1 MSEKEQVVSALAA
14 ALPDLS
20 TAEIADKIERPK
32 DSKNGDFAFPAFF
45 LAKTLHKAPQMIS
58 QDIVAKVDQS
68 GFDKVVVAGPYI
80 NFYLNKAKVGA
91 NILEEI
97 LNDPE
102 HYGELDLG
110 HQANVPIDYS
120 SPNIAKPMGM
130 GHLRS
135 TMIGESIARILEK
148 VNYHLIRVDYLGDWG
163 TQFGKMMAAYKMW
176 GDSQEVQDGLKND
189 PINTLLKLYVRIN
202 TEAEEHPEYTDAG
215 REWFAKLEHGDKEAW
230 RLWHWF
236 RDISLQRF
244 QRVYDMLD
252 VKFDSFNGEAFSA
265 QKMDEPIQLLRD
277 KDLLTKSRGAEI
289 VDLDEYNLPPLL
301 IIKSNG
307 TTTYITRDLATAL
320 FRKRMYGF
328 AKSLYVVGAEQEVYF
343 KQLRMALKKMGFNWW
358 DQITHISFGLMNLNG
373 KKMST
378 RKGNVVSLE
387 DVLNDS
393 VDLARKQISEKNPNL
408 KNPDEVAKQVGIGAV
423 IFHDL
428 KNYRRNA
435 VNFKLE
441 DVVKFEG
448 ETGPYVQYARAR
460 AGSILRKGGIRD
472 FSNVDLSQVGDEAWE
487 LISFLGQYS
496 NAIKRAAENYDPSV
510 VAKYA
515 LELAKKFNQ
524 YYAHH
529 RILDD
534 DPAQPA
540 RLALTQAVS
549 DVLKSALALLDV
561 KAPDEM

>member
-1 MSEKEQVVSALAA
+1 MSDKQQVAA
-14 ALPDLS
+14 ALAQALPEMDVK
-20 TAEIADKIERPK
+20 EIEAKIERPK
-32 DSKNGDFAFPAFF
+32 DSSNGDYAFPTFF
-45 LAKTLHKAPQMIS
+45 LAKTLHKAPQMIAS
-58 QDIVAKVDQS
+58 ELVEKVDQD
-68 GFDKVVVAGPYI
+68 GFEKVVVAGPYI
-80 NFYLNKAKVGA
+80 NFFLDKAQVGA
-91 NILEEI
+91 KILQTI
-97 LNDPE
+97 LVDPE
-102 HYGELDLG
+102 HYGEIDLG
-110 HQANVPIDYS
+110 HQSNVTIDYS

-135 TMIGESIARILEK
+135 TMIGEAVARILEK
-148 VNYHLIRVDYLGDWG
+148 VNYNLIRIDYLGDWG
-163 TQFGKMMAAYKMW
+163 TQFGKLMAAYEMW
-176 GDSQEVQDGLKND
+176 GDEAEVKKD
-189 PINTLLKLYVRIN
+189 PINTLLKYYVRIN
-202 TEAEEHPEYTDAG
+202 NEADEHPEYTEAG
-215 REWFAKLEHGDKEAW
+215 RDWFAKLEHGDKEAW

-236 RDISLQRF
+236 REVSLERF
-244 QRVYDMLD
+244 QRVYKMLD
-252 VKFDSFNGEAFSA
+252 VNFDSFNGEAFSA
-265 QKMDEPIQLLRD
+265 QKMEEPIQLLRD
-277 KDLLTKSRGAEI
+277 KNLLKPSRGAEI

-320 FRKRMYGF
+320 FRKRMYGH
-328 AKSLYVVGAEQEVYF
+328 AKSLYVVGAEQETYF
-343 KQLRMALKKMGFNWW
+343 KQLRAALKEMGFNWW
-358 DQITHISFGLMNLNG
+358 DQIEHISFGLMNLNG

-393 VDLARKQISEKNPNL
+393 IDLARKQIAEKNPDLENA
-408 KNPDEVAKQVGIGAV
+408 DEVAKEVGVGAV

-460 AGSILRKGGIRD
+460 AESILRKGGIRD
-472 FSNVDLSQVGDEAWE
+472 FSDVDLTNAGAEAWE

-496 NAIKRAAENYDPSV
+496 EAIKRAALNYDPSV
-510 VAKYA
+510 IAKYA

-524 YYAHH
+524 YYAHT
-529 RILDD
+529 RILDKD
-534 DPAQPA
+534 EAQPA

-549 DVLKSALALLDV
+549 DVLKSALDLLDI

>member
-1 MSEKEQVVSALAA
+1 MSDKQQVAA
-14 ALPDLS
+14 ALVQALPEMDVK
-20 TAEIADKIERPK
+20 EIEAKIERPK
-32 DSKNGDFAFPAFF
+32 DSSNGDYAFPTFF
-45 LAKTLHKAPQMIS
+45 LAKTLHKAPQMIAS
-58 QDIVAKVDQS
+58 ELVEKVDQN
-68 GFDKVVVAGPYI
+68 GFEKVVVAGPYI
-80 NFYLNKAKVGA
+80 NFFLDKAQVGA
-91 NILEEI
+91 KILQTI
-97 LNDPE
+97 LADPE
-102 HYGELDLG
+102 HYGEIDLG
-110 HQANVPIDYS
+110 HQSNVTIDYS

-135 TMIGESIARILEK
+135 TMIGEAVARILEK
-148 VNYHLIRVDYLGDWG
+148 VNYNLIRIDYLGDWG
-163 TQFGKMMAAYKMW
+163 TQFGKLMAAYEMW
-176 GDSQEVQDGLKND
+176 GDEAEVKKD
-189 PINTLLKLYVRIN
+189 PINTLLKYYVRIN
-202 TEAEEHPEYTDAG
+202 NEADEHPEYTEAG
-215 REWFAKLEHGDKEAW
+215 RDWFAKLEHGDEEAW

-236 RDISLQRF
+236 REVSLERF
-244 QRVYDMLD
+244 QRVYKMLD
-252 VKFDSFNGEAFSA
+252 VNFDSFNGEAFSA
-265 QKMDEPIQLLRD
+265 QKMEEPIQLLRD
-277 KDLLTKSRGAEI
+277 KDLLKPSRGAEI

-320 FRKRMYGF
+320 FRKRMYGH
-328 AKSLYVVGAEQEVYF
+328 AKSLYVVGAEQETYF
-343 KQLRMALKKMGFNWW
+343 KQLRAALKEMGFNWW
-358 DQITHISFGLMNLNG
+358 DQIEHISFGLMNLNG

-393 VDLARKQISEKNPNL
+393 IDLARKQIAEKNPDLENA
-408 KNPDEVAKQVGIGAV
+408 DEVAKEVGVGAV

-460 AGSILRKGGIRD
+460 AESILRKGGIRD
-472 FSNVDLSQVGDEAWE
+472 FSDVDLTKAGAEAWE

-496 NAIKRAAENYDPSV
+496 EAIKRAALNYDPSV
-510 VAKYA
+510 IAKYA

-524 YYAHH
+524 YYAHT
-529 RILDD
+529 RILDKD
-534 DPAQPA
+534 EAQPA

-549 DVLKSALALLDV
+549 DVLKSALDLLDI

>member
-1 MSEKEQVVSALAA
+1 MSDKQQVAA
-14 ALPDLS
+14 ALAQALPEMDVK
-20 TAEIADKIERPK
+20 EIEAKIERPK
-32 DSKNGDFAFPAFF
+32 DSSNGDYAFPTFF
-45 LAKTLHKAPQMIS
+45 LAKTLHKAPQMIAS
-58 QDIVAKVDQS
+58 ELVEKVDQN
-68 GFDKVVVAGPYI
+68 GFEKVVVAGPYI
-80 NFYLNKAKVGA
+80 NFFLDKAQVGA
-91 NILEEI
+91 KILQTI
-97 LNDPE
+97 LADPE
-102 HYGELDLG
+102 HYGEIDLG
-110 HQANVPIDYS
+110 HQSNVTIDYS

-135 TMIGESIARILEK
+135 TMIGEAVARILEK
-148 VNYHLIRVDYLGDWG
+148 VNYNLIRIDYLGDWG
-163 TQFGKMMAAYKMW
+163 TQFGKLMAAYEMW
-176 GDSQEVQDGLKND
+176 GDEAEVKKD
-189 PINTLLKLYVRIN
+189 PINTLLKYYVRIN
-202 TEAEEHPEYTDAG
+202 NEADEHPEYTEAG
-215 REWFAKLEHGDKEAW
+215 RDWFAKLEHGDEEAW

-236 RDISLQRF
+236 REVSLERF
-244 QRVYDMLD
+244 QRVYKMLD
-252 VKFDSFNGEAFSA
+252 VNFDSFNGEAFSA
-265 QKMDEPIQLLRD
+265 QKMEEPIQLLRD
-277 KDLLTKSRGAEI
+277 KDLLKPSRGAEI

-320 FRKRMYGF
+320 FRKRMYGH
-328 AKSLYVVGAEQEVYF
+328 AKSLYVVGAEQETYF
-343 KQLRMALKKMGFNWW
+343 KQLRAALKEMGFNWW
-358 DQITHISFGLMNLNG
+358 DQIEHISFGLMNLNG

-393 VDLARKQISEKNPNL
+393 IDLARKQIAEKNPDLENA
-408 KNPDEVAKQVGIGAV
+408 DEVAKEVGVGAV

-460 AGSILRKGGIRD
+460 AESILRKGGIRD
-472 FSNVDLSQVGDEAWE
+472 FSDVDLTKAGAEAWE
-487 LISFLGQYS
+487 LISLLGQYS
-496 NAIKRAAENYDPSV
+496 EAIKRAALNYDPSV
-510 VAKYA
+510 IAKYA

-524 YYAHH
+524 YYAHT
-529 RILDD
+529 RILDKD
-534 DPAQPA
+534 EAQPA

-549 DVLKSALALLDV
+549 DVLKSALDLLDI

>member
-1 MSEKEQVVSALAA
+1 MSDKQQVAA
-14 ALPDLS
+14 ALAQALPEMDVK
-20 TAEIADKIERPK
+20 EIEAKIERPK
-32 DSKNGDFAFPAFF
+32 DSSNGDYAFPTFF
-45 LAKTLHKAPQMIS
+45 LAKTLHKAPQMIAS
-58 QDIVAKVDQS
+58 ELVEKVDQN
-68 GFDKVVVAGPYI
+68 GFEKVVVAGPYI
-80 NFYLNKAKVGA
+80 NFFLDKAQVGA
-91 NILEEI
+91 KILQTI
-97 LNDPE
+97 LADPE
-102 HYGELDLG
+102 HYGEIDLG
-110 HQANVPIDYS
+110 HQSNVTIDYS

-135 TMIGESIARILEK
+135 TMIGEAVARILEK
-148 VNYHLIRVDYLGDWG
+148 VNYNLIRIDYLGDWG
-163 TQFGKMMAAYKMW
+163 TQFGKLMAAYEMW
-176 GDSQEVQDGLKND
+176 GDEAEVKKD
-189 PINTLLKLYVRIN
+189 PINTLLKYYVRIN
-202 TEAEEHPEYTDAG
+202 NEADEHPEYTEAG
-215 REWFAKLEHGDKEAW
+215 RDWFAKLEHGDEEAW

-236 RDISLQRF
+236 REVSLERF
-244 QRVYDMLD
+244 QRVYKMLD
-252 VKFDSFNGEAFSA
+252 VNFDSFNGEAFSA
-265 QKMDEPIQLLRD
+265 QKMEEPIQLLRD
-277 KDLLTKSRGAEI
+277 KDLLKPSRGAEI

-320 FRKRMYGF
+320 FRKRMYGH
-328 AKSLYVVGAEQEVYF
+328 AKSLYVVGAEQETYF
-343 KQLRMALKKMGFNWW
+343 KQLRAALKEMGFNWW
-358 DQITHISFGLMNLNG
+358 DQIEHISFGLMNLNG

-393 VDLARKQISEKNPNL
+393 IDLARKQIAEKNPDLENA
-408 KNPDEVAKQVGIGAV
+408 DEVAKEVGVGAV

-460 AGSILRKGGIRD
+460 AESILRKGGA
-472 FSNVDLSQVGDEAWE
+472 EAWE

-496 NAIKRAAENYDPSV
+496 EAIKRAALNYDPSV
-510 VAKYA
+510 IAKYA

-524 YYAHH
+524 YYAHT
-529 RILDD
+529 RILDKD
-534 DPAQPA
+534 EAQPA

-549 DVLKSALALLDV
+549 DVLKSALDLLDI

>member
-1 MSEKEQVVSALAA
+1 MSDKQQVAA
-14 ALPDLS
+14 ALAQALPEMDVK
-20 TAEIADKIERPK
+20 EIEAKIERPK
-32 DSKNGDFAFPAFF
+32 DSSNGDYAFPTFF
-45 LAKTLHKAPQMIS
+45 LAKTLHKAPQMIAS
-58 QDIVAKVDQS
+58 ELVEKVDQN
-68 GFDKVVVAGPYI
+68 GFEKVVVAGPYI
-80 NFYLNKAKVGA
+80 NFFLDKAQVGA
-91 NILEEI
+91 KILQTI
-97 LNDPE
+97 LADPE
-102 HYGELDLG
+102 HYGEIDLG
-110 HQANVPIDYS
+110 HQSNVTIDYS

-135 TMIGESIARILEK
+135 TMIGEAVARILEK
-148 VNYHLIRVDYLGDWG
+148 VNYNLIRIDYLGDWG
-163 TQFGKMMAAYKMW
+163 TQFGKLMAAYEMW
-176 GDSQEVQDGLKND
+176 GDEAEVKKD
-189 PINTLLKLYVRIN
+189 PINTLLKYYVRIN
-202 TEAEEHPEYTDAG
+202 NEADEHPEYTEAG
-215 REWFAKLEHGDKEAW
+215 RDWFAKLEHGDEEAW

-236 RDISLQRF
+236 REVSLERF
-244 QRVYDMLD
+244 QRVYKMLD
-252 VKFDSFNGEAFSA
+252 VNFDSFNGEAFSA
-265 QKMDEPIQLLRD
+265 QKMEEPIQLLRD
-277 KDLLTKSRGAEI
+277 KDLLKPSRGAEI

-320 FRKRMYGF
+320 FRKRMYGH
-328 AKSLYVVGAEQEVYF
+328 AKSLYVVGVEQETYF
-343 KQLRMALKKMGFNWW
+343 KQLRAALKEMGFNWW
-358 DQITHISFGLMNLNG
+358 DQIEHISFGLMNLNG

-393 VDLARKQISEKNPNL
+393 IDLARKQIAEKNPDLENA
-408 KNPDEVAKQVGIGAV
+408 DEVAKEVGVGAV

-460 AGSILRKGGIRD
+460 AESILRKGGIRD
-472 FSNVDLSQVGDEAWE
+472 FSDVDLTKAGAEAWE

-496 NAIKRAAENYDPSV
+496 EAIKRAALNYDPSV
-510 VAKYA
+510 IAKYA

-524 YYAHH
+524 YYAHT
-529 RILDD
+529 RILDKD
-534 DPAQPA
+534 EAQPA

-549 DVLKSALALLDV
+549 DVLKSALDLLDI

>member
-1 MSEKEQVVSALAA
+1 MSDKQQVAA
-14 ALPDLS
+14 ALAQALPEMDVK
-20 TAEIADKIERPK
+20 EIEAKIERPK
-32 DSKNGDFAFPAFF
+32 DSSNGDYAFPTFF
-45 LAKTLHKAPQMIS
+45 LAKTLHKAPQMIAS
-58 QDIVAKVDQS
+58 ELVEKVDQND
-68 GFDKVVVAGPYI
+68 FEKVVVAGPYI
-80 NFYLNKAKVGA
+80 NFFLDKAQVGA
-91 NILEEI
+91 KILQTI
-97 LNDPE
+97 LADPE
-102 HYGELDLG
+102 HYGEIDLG
-110 HQANVPIDYS
+110 HQSNVTIDYS

-135 TMIGESIARILEK
+135 TMIGEAVARILEK
-148 VNYHLIRVDYLGDWG
+148 VNYNLIRIDYLGDWG
-163 TQFGKMMAAYKMW
+163 TQFGKLMAAYEMW
-176 GDSQEVQDGLKND
+176 GDEAEVKKD
-189 PINTLLKLYVRIN
+189 PINTLLKYYVRIN
-202 TEAEEHPEYTDAG
+202 NEADEHPEYTEAG
-215 REWFAKLEHGDKEAW
+215 RDWFAKLEHGDEEAW

-236 RDISLQRF
+236 REVSLERF
-244 QRVYDMLD
+244 QRVYKMLD
-252 VKFDSFNGEAFSA
+252 VNFDSFNGEAFSA
-265 QKMDEPIQLLRD
+265 QKMEEPIQLLRD
-277 KDLLTKSRGAEI
+277 KDLLKPSRGAEI

-320 FRKRMYGF
+320 FRKRMYGH
-328 AKSLYVVGAEQEVYF
+328 AKSLYVVGAEQETYF
-343 KQLRMALKKMGFNWW
+343 KQLRAALKEMGFNWW
-358 DQITHISFGLMNLNG
+358 DQIEHISFGLMNLNG

-393 VDLARKQISEKNPNL
+393 IDLARKQIAEKNPDLENA
-408 KNPDEVAKQVGIGAV
+408 DEVAKEVGVGAV

-460 AGSILRKGGIRD
+460 AESILRKGGIRD
-472 FSNVDLSQVGDEAWE
+472 FSDVDLTKAGAEAWE

-496 NAIKRAAENYDPSV
+496 EAIKRAALNYDPSV
-510 VAKYA
+510 IAKYA

-524 YYAHH
+524 YYAHT
-529 RILDD
+529 RILDKD
-534 DPAQPA
+534 EAQPA

-549 DVLKSALALLDV
+549 DVLKSALDLLDI

>member
-1 MSEKEQVVSALAA
+1 MSDKQQVAA
-14 ALPDLS
+14 ALAQALPEMDVK
-20 TAEIADKIERPK
+20 EIEAKIERPK
-32 DSKNGDFAFPAFF
+32 DSSNGDYAFPTFF
-45 LAKTLHKAPQMIS
+45 LAKTLHKAPQMIAS
-58 QDIVAKVDQS
+58 ELVEKVDQD
-68 GFDKVVVAGPYI
+68 GFEKVVVAGPYI
-80 NFYLNKAKVGA
+80 NFFLDKAQVGA
-91 NILEEI
+91 KILQTI
-97 LNDPE
+97 LADPE
-102 HYGELDLG
+102 HYGEVDLG
-110 HQANVPIDYS
+110 HEANVTIDYS

-135 TMIGESIARILEK
+135 TMIGEAVARILEK
-148 VNYHLIRVDYLGDWG
+148 VNYNLIRIDYLGDWG
-163 TQFGKMMAAYKMW
+163 TQFGKLMAAYEMW
-176 GDSQEVQDGLKND
+176 GDEAEVKKD
-189 PINTLLKLYVRIN
+189 PINTLLKYYVRIN
-202 TEAEEHPEYTDAG
+202 NEADEHPEYTEAG
-215 REWFAKLEHGDKEAW
+215 RNWFAKLEHGDEEAW

-236 RDISLQRF
+236 REVSLERF
-244 QRVYDMLD
+244 QRVYKMLD
-252 VKFDSFNGEAFSA
+252 VNFDSFNGEAFSA
-265 QKMDEPIQLLRD
+265 QKMEEPIQLLRD
-277 KDLLTKSRGAEI
+277 KDLLKSSRGAEI

-320 FRKRMYGF
+320 FRKRMYGH
-328 AKSLYVVGAEQEVYF
+328 AKSLYVVGAEQETYF
-343 KQLRMALKKMGFNWW
+343 KQLRAALKEMDFNWW
-358 DQITHISFGLMNLNG
+358 DQIEHISFGLMNLNG

-393 VDLARKQISEKNPNL
+393 IDLARKQIAEKNPDLENA
-408 KNPDEVAKQVGIGAV
+408 DEVAKEVGVGAV

-460 AGSILRKGGIRD
+460 AESILRKGGIRD
-472 FSNVDLSQVGDEAWE
+472 FSNVDLTRAGAEAWE

-496 NAIKRAAENYDPSV
+496 EAIKRAALNYDPSV
-510 VAKYA
+510 IAKYA

-524 YYAHH
+524 YYAHT
-529 RILDD
+529 RILDKD
-534 DPAQPA
+534 EAQPA

-549 DVLKSALALLDV
+549 DVLKSALDLLDI

>member
-1 MSEKEQVVSALAA
+1 MSDKQQVAA
-14 ALPDLS
+14 ALAQALPEMDVK
-20 TAEIADKIERPK
+20 EIEAKIERPK
-32 DSKNGDFAFPAFF
+32 DSSNGDYAFPTFF
-45 LAKTLHKAPQMIS
+45 LAKTLHKAPQMIAS
-58 QDIVAKVDQS
+58 ELVEKVDQN
-68 GFDKVVVAGPYI
+68 GFEKVVVAGPYI
-80 NFYLNKAKVGA
+80 NFFLDKAQVGA
-91 NILEEI
+91 KILQTI
-97 LNDPE
+97 LADPE
-102 HYGELDLG
+102 HYGEIDLG
-110 HQANVPIDYS
+110 HQSNITIDYS

-135 TMIGESIARILEK
+135 TMIGEAVARILEK
-148 VNYHLIRVDYLGDWG
+148 VNYNLIRIDYLGDWG
-163 TQFGKMMAAYKMW
+163 TQFGKLMAAYEMW
-176 GDSQEVQDGLKND
+176 GDEAEVKKN
-189 PINTLLKLYVRIN
+189 PINTLLKYYVRIN
-202 TEAEEHPEYTDAG
+202 NEADEHPEYTEAG
-215 REWFAKLEHGDKEAW
+215 RNWFAKLEHGDEEAW

-236 RDISLQRF
+236 REVSLERF
-244 QRVYDMLD
+244 QRVYKMLD
-252 VKFDSFNGEAFSA
+252 VNFDSFNGEAFSA
-265 QKMDEPIQLLRD
+265 QKMEEPIQLLRD
-277 KDLLTKSRGAEI
+277 KNLLKPSRGAEI

-320 FRKRMYGF
+320 FRKRMYGH
-328 AKSLYVVGAEQEVYF
+328 AKSLYVVGAEQETYF
-343 KQLRMALKKMGFNWW
+343 KQLRAALKEMGFNWW
-358 DQITHISFGLMNLNG
+358 DQIEHISFGLMNLNG

-393 VDLARKQISEKNPNL
+393 IDLARKQIAEKNPDLENA
-408 KNPDEVAKQVGIGAV
+408 DEVAKEVGVGAV

-460 AGSILRKGGIRD
+460 AESILRKGGIRD
-472 FSNVDLSQVGDEAWE
+472 FSDVDLTKAGAEAWE

-496 NAIKRAAENYDPSV
+496 EAIKRAALNYDPSV
-510 VAKYA
+510 IAKYA

-524 YYAHH
+524 YYAHT
-529 RILDD
+529 RILDKD
-534 DPAQPA
+534 EAQPA

-549 DVLKSALALLDV
+549 DVLKSALDLLDI

>member
-1 MSEKEQVVSALAA
+1 MSDKQQVAA
-14 ALPDLS
+14 ALAQALPEMDVK
-20 TAEIADKIERPK
+20 EIEAKIERPK
-32 DSKNGDFAFPAFF
+32 DSSNGDYAFPTFF
-45 LAKTLHKAPQMIS
+45 LAKTLHKAPQMIAS
-58 QDIVAKVDQS
+58 ELVEKVDQN
-68 GFDKVVVAGPYI
+68 GFEKVVVAGPYI
-80 NFYLNKAKVGA
+80 NFFLDKAQVGA
-91 NILEEI
+91 KILQTI
-97 LNDPE
+97 LADPE
-102 HYGELDLG
+102 HYGEIDLG
-110 HQANVPIDYS
+110 HQSNVTIDYS

-135 TMIGESIARILEK
+135 TMIGEAVARILEK
-148 VNYHLIRVDYLGDWG
+148 VNYNLIRIDYLGDWG
-163 TQFGKMMAAYKMW
+163 TQFGKLMAAYEMW
-176 GDSQEVQDGLKND
+176 GDEAEVKKD
-189 PINTLLKLYVRIN
+189 PINTLLKYYVRIN
-202 TEAEEHPEYTDAG
+202 NEADEHPEYTEAG
-215 REWFAKLEHGDKEAW
+215 RDWFAKLEHGDEEAW

-236 RDISLQRF
+236 REVSLERF
-244 QRVYDMLD
+244 QRVYKMLD
-252 VKFDSFNGEAFSA
+252 VNFDSFNGEAFSA
-265 QKMDEPIQLLRD
+265 QKMEEPIQLLRD
-277 KDLLTKSRGAEI
+277 KDLSKPSRGAEI

-320 FRKRMYGF
+320 FRKRMYGH
-328 AKSLYVVGAEQEVYF
+328 AKSLYVVGAEQETYF
-343 KQLRMALKKMGFNWW
+343 KQLRAALKEMGFNWW
-358 DQITHISFGLMNLNG
+358 DQIEHISFGLMNLNG

-393 VDLARKQISEKNPNL
+393 IDLARKQIAEKNPDLENA
-408 KNPDEVAKQVGIGAV
+408 DEVAKEVGVGAV

-460 AGSILRKGGIRD
+460 AESILRKGGIRD
-472 FSNVDLSQVGDEAWE
+472 FSDVDLTKAGAEAWE

-496 NAIKRAAENYDPSV
+496 EAIKRAALNYDPSV
-510 VAKYA
+510 IAKYA

-524 YYAHH
+524 YYAHT
-529 RILDD
+529 RILDKD
-534 DPAQPA
+534 EAQPA

-549 DVLKSALALLDV
+549 DVLKSALDLLDI

>member
-1 MSEKEQVVSALAA
+1 MSDKQQVAA
-14 ALPDLS
+14 ALAQALPEMDVK
-20 TAEIADKIERPK
+20 EIEAKIERPK
-32 DSKNGDFAFPAFF
+32 DSSNGDYAFPTFF
-45 LAKTLHKAPQMIS
+45 LAKTLHKAPHMIAS
-58 QDIVAKVDQS
+58 ALVDKVDQN
-68 GFDKVVVAGPYI
+68 GFEKVVVAGPYI
-80 NFYLNKAKVGA
+80 NFFLDKAQVGA
-91 NILEEI
+91 KILQTI
-97 LNDPE
+97 LADPE
-102 HYGELDLG
+102 HYGEIDLG
-110 HQANVPIDYS
+110 HQSNVTIDYS

-135 TMIGESIARILEK
+135 TMIGEAVARILEK
-148 VNYHLIRVDYLGDWG
+148 VNYNLIRIDYLGDWG
-163 TQFGKMMAAYKMW
+163 TQFGKLMAAYEMW
-176 GDSQEVQDGLKND
+176 GDEAEVKKD
-189 PINTLLKLYVRIN
+189 PINTLLKYYVRIN
-202 TEAEEHPEYTDAG
+202 NEADEHPEYTEAG
-215 REWFAKLEHGDKEAW
+215 RDWFAKLEHGDEEAW

-236 RDISLQRF
+236 REVSLERF
-244 QRVYDMLD
+244 QRVYKMLD
-252 VKFDSFNGEAFSA
+252 VNFDSFNGEAFSA
-265 QKMDEPIQLLRD
+265 QKMEEPIQLLRD
-277 KDLLTKSRGAEI
+277 KDLLKPSRGAEI

-320 FRKRMYGF
+320 FRKRMYGH
-328 AKSLYVVGAEQEVYF
+328 AKSLYVVGAEQETYF
-343 KQLRMALKKMGFNWW
+343 KQLRAALKEMGFNWW
-358 DQITHISFGLMNLNG
+358 DQIEHISFGLMNLNG

-393 VDLARKQISEKNPNL
+393 IDLARKQIAEKNPDLENA
-408 KNPDEVAKQVGIGAV
+408 DEVAKEVGVGAV

-460 AGSILRKGGIRD
+460 AESILRKGGIRD
-472 FSNVDLSQVGDEAWE
+472 FSDVDLTKAGAEAWE

-496 NAIKRAAENYDPSV
+496 EAIKRAALNYDPSV
-510 VAKYA
+510 IAKYA

-524 YYAHH
+524 YYAHT
-529 RILDD
+529 RILDKD
-534 DPAQPA
+534 EAQPA

-549 DVLKSALALLDV
+549 DVLKSALDLLDI

>member
-1 MSEKEQVVSALAA
+1 MSDKQQVAA
-14 ALPDLS
+14 ALAQALPEMDVK
-20 TAEIADKIERPK
+20 EIEAKIERPK
-32 DSKNGDFAFPAFF
+32 DSSNGDYAFPTFF
-45 LAKTLHKAPQMIS
+45 LAKTLHKAPQMIAS
-58 QDIVAKVDQS
+58 ELVEKVDQD
-68 GFDKVVVAGPYI
+68 GFEKAVVAGPYI
-80 NFYLNKAKVGA
+80 NFFLDKAQVGA
-91 NILEEI
+91 KILQTI
-97 LNDPE
+97 LADPE
-102 HYGELDLG
+102 HYGEIDLG
-110 HQANVPIDYS
+110 HQSNVTIDYS

-135 TMIGESIARILEK
+135 TMIGEAVARILEK
-148 VNYHLIRVDYLGDWG
+148 VNYNLIRIDYLGDWG
-163 TQFGKMMAAYKMW
+163 TQFGKLMAAYEMW
-176 GDSQEVQDGLKND
+176 GDEAEVKKD
-189 PINTLLKLYVRIN
+189 PINTLLKYYVRIN
-202 TEAEEHPEYTDAG
+202 NEADEHPEYTEAG
-215 REWFAKLEHGDKEAW
+215 RDWFAKLEHGDEEAW

-236 RDISLQRF
+236 REVSLERF
-244 QRVYDMLD
+244 QRVYKMLD
-252 VKFDSFNGEAFSA
+252 VNFDSFNGEAFSA
-265 QKMDEPIQLLRD
+265 QKMEEPIQLLRD
-277 KDLLTKSRGAEI
+277 KNLLKPSRGAEI

-320 FRKRMYGF
+320 FRKRMYGH
-328 AKSLYVVGAEQEVYF
+328 AKSLYVVGAEQETYF
-343 KQLRMALKKMGFNWW
+343 KQLRAALKEMGFNWW
-358 DQITHISFGLMNLNG
+358 DQIEHISFGLMNLNG

-393 VDLARKQISEKNPNL
+393 IDLARKQIAEKNPDLENA
-408 KNPDEVAKQVGIGAV
+408 DEVAKEVGVGAV

-460 AGSILRKGGIRD
+460 AESILRKGGIRD
-472 FSNVDLSQVGDEAWE
+472 FSDVDLTKAGAEAWE

-496 NAIKRAAENYDPSV
+496 EAIKRAALNYDPSV
-510 VAKYA
+510 IAKYA

-524 YYAHH
+524 YYAHT
-529 RILDD
+529 RILDKD
-534 DPAQPA
+534 EAQPA

-549 DVLKSALALLDV
+549 DVLKSALDLLDI

>member
-1 MSEKEQVVSALAA
+1 MDEKLQVANALAV
-14 ALPDLS
+14 ALPDLELN
-20 TAEIADKIERPK
+20 EIEEKIERPK
-32 DSKNGDFAFPAFF
+32 DSNNGDYAFPTFF
-45 LAKTLHKAPQMIS
+45 LAKSLHKAPQMIAS
-58 QDIVAKVDQS
+58 ELIEKIDQA

-80 NFYLNKAKVGA
+80 NFFLDKAKVGA
-91 NILEEI
+91 GVLENI

-102 HYGELDLG
+102 HYGESDLG
-110 HQANVPIDYS
+110 HKSNVTIDYS

-135 TMIGESIARILEK
+135 TMIGEAIARILEK
-148 VNYHLIRVDYLGDWG
+148 VNYNLIRIDYLGDWG
-163 TQFGKMMAAYKMW
+163 TQFGKMMAAYEMW

-189 PINTLLKLYVRIN
+189 PINTLLHLYVRIN
-202 TEAEEHPEYTDAG
+202 TEADEHPEYTDAG
-215 REWFAKLEHGDKEAW
+215 REWFAKLEHGDEEAW

-236 RDISLQRF
+236 REISLERF

-265 QKMDEPIQLLRD
+265 QKMEEPIQLLRD
-277 KDLLTKSRGAEI
+277 KGLLKKSRGAKI
-289 VDLDEYNLPPLL
+289 VDLEQFNLPPLL

-320 FRKRMYGF
+320 FRKRMYGH

-343 KQLRMALKKMGFNWW
+343 KQLRMALKELGFNWW
-358 DQITHISFGLMNLNG
+358 DQIEHISFGLMNLNG
-373 KKMST
+373 QKMST

-393 VDLARKQISEKNPNL
+393 VDLARKQIAEKNPDL
-408 KNPDEVAKQVGIGAV
+408 KNADEVAKQVGIGAV

-460 AGSILRKGGIRD
+460 AESILRKGGIRD
-472 FSNVDLSQVGDEAWE
+472 FSDVDLTQVGDGAWE
-487 LISFLGQYS
+487 LISFLSQYGE
-496 NAIKRAAENYDPSV
+496 AVKRAALNYDPSV

-524 YYAHH
+524 YYAHN
-529 RILDD
+529 RILND
-534 DPAQPA
+534 DPQQPS

-549 DVLKSALALLDV
+549 HVLKSALALLDV

>member
-1 MSEKEQVVSALAA
+1 MSEKQQVAA
-14 ALPDLS
+14 ALAQALPEMDVK
-20 TAEIADKIERPK
+20 EIEAKIERPK
-32 DSKNGDFAFPAFF
+32 DSSNGDYAFPTFF
-45 LAKTLHKAPQMIS
+45 LAKTLHKAPQMIAS
-58 QDIVAKVDQS
+58 ELVEKVDQD
-68 GFDKVVVAGPYI
+68 GFEKVVVAGPYI
-80 NFYLNKAKVGA
+80 NFFLDKAQVGA
-91 NILEEI
+91 KILQTI
-97 LNDPE
+97 LADPE
-102 HYGELDLG
+102 HYGEIDLG
-110 HQANVPIDYS
+110 HQSNVTIDYS

-135 TMIGESIARILEK
+135 TMIGEAVARILEK
-148 VNYHLIRVDYLGDWG
+148 VNYNLIRIDYLGDWG
-163 TQFGKMMAAYKMW
+163 TQFGKLMAAYEMW
-176 GDSQEVQDGLKND
+176 GDEAEVKKD
-189 PINTLLKLYVRIN
+189 PINTLLKYYVRIN
-202 TEAEEHPEYTDAG
+202 NEADEHPEYTEAG
-215 REWFAKLEHGDKEAW
+215 RDWFAKLEHGDEEAW

-236 RDISLQRF
+236 REVSLERF
-244 QRVYDMLD
+244 QRVYKMLD
-252 VKFDSFNGEAFSA
+252 VNFDSFNGEAFSA
-265 QKMDEPIQLLRD
+265 QKMEEPIQLLRD
-277 KDLLTKSRGAEI
+277 KNLLKPSRGAEI

-320 FRKRMYGF
+320 FRKRMYGH
-328 AKSLYVVGAEQEVYF
+328 AKSLYVVGAEQETYF
-343 KQLRMALKKMGFNWW
+343 KQLRAALKEMGFNWW
-358 DQITHISFGLMNLNG
+358 DQIEHISFGLMNLNG

-393 VDLARKQISEKNPNL
+393 IDLARKQIAEKNPDLENA
-408 KNPDEVAKQVGIGAV
+408 DEVAKEVGVGAV

-460 AGSILRKGGIRD
+460 AESILRKGGIRD
-472 FSNVDLSQVGDEAWE
+472 FSDVDLTKGGAEAWE

-496 NAIKRAAENYDPSV
+496 EAIKRAALNYDPSV
-510 VAKYA
+510 IAKYA

-524 YYAHH
+524 YYAHT
-529 RILDD
+529 RILDKD
-534 DPAQPA
+534 EAQPA

-549 DVLKSALALLDV
+549 DVLKSALDLLDI

>member
-14 ALPDLS
+14 ALPDLD

-45 LAKTLHKAPQMIS
+45 LAKTMHKAPQMIA
-58 QDIVAKVDQS
+58 QDIVAKIDQS

-102 HYGELDLG
+102 HYGEIDLG
-110 HQANVPIDYS
+110 HQANVTIDYS

-135 TMIGESIARILEK
+135 TMIGEAIARILEK
-148 VNYHLIRVDYLGDWG
+148 VNYNLIRVDYLGDWG

-202 TEAEEHPEYTDAG
+202 TEADEHPEYTDAG
-215 REWFAKLEHGDKEAW
+215 REWFAKLEHSDKEAW
-230 RLWHWF
+230 RLWRWF
-236 RDISLQRF
+236 RTISLQRF

-277 KDLLTKSRGAEI
+277 KHLLEKSRGAEI

-320 FRKRMYGF
+320 FRKRMYGH

-358 DQITHISFGLMNLNG
+358 NQITHISFGLMNLNG

-393 VDLARKQISEKNPNL
+393 VDLARKQISEKNPDL

-460 AGSILRKGGIRD
+460 AESILRKGGIRD

-496 NAIKRAAENYDPSV
+496 NAIKRAADNYDPSV

-529 RILDD
+529 RILDND
-534 DPAQPA
+534 AAQPA

>member
-1 MSEKEQVVSALAA
+1 MSDKQQVAA
-14 ALPDLS
+14 ALAQALPEMDVK
-20 TAEIADKIERPK
+20 EIEAKIERPK
-32 DSKNGDFAFPAFF
+32 DSSNGDYAFPTFF
-45 LAKTLHKAPQMIS
+45 LAKTLHKAPQMIAS
-58 QDIVAKVDQS
+58 ELVEKVDQN
-68 GFDKVVVAGPYI
+68 GFEKVVVAGPYI
-80 NFYLNKAKVGA
+80 NFFLDKAQVGA
-91 NILEEI
+91 KILQTI
-97 LNDPE
+97 LADPE
-102 HYGELDLG
+102 HYGEIDLG
-110 HQANVPIDYS
+110 HQSNVTIDYS

-135 TMIGESIARILEK
+135 TMIGEAVARILEK
-148 VNYHLIRVDYLGDWG
+148 VNYNLIRIDYLGDWG
-163 TQFGKMMAAYKMW
+163 TQFGKLMAAYEMW
-176 GDSQEVQDGLKND
+176 GDEAEVKKD
-189 PINTLLKLYVRIN
+189 PINTLLKYYVRIN
-202 TEAEEHPEYTDAG
+202 NEADEHPEYTEAG
-215 REWFAKLEHGDKEAW
+215 RNWFAKLEHGDEEAW

-236 RDISLQRF
+236 REVSLERF
-244 QRVYDMLD
+244 QRVYKMLD
-252 VKFDSFNGEAFSA
+252 VNFDSFNGEAFSA
-265 QKMDEPIQLLRD
+265 QKMEEPIQLLRD
-277 KDLLTKSRGAEI
+277 KDLLKPSRGAEI

-320 FRKRMYGF
+320 FRKRMYGH
-328 AKSLYVVGAEQEVYF
+328 AKSLYVVGAEQETYF
-343 KQLRMALKKMGFNWW
+343 KQLRAALKEMGFNWW
-358 DQITHISFGLMNLNG
+358 DQIEHICFGLMNLNG

-393 VDLARKQISEKNPNL
+393 IDLARKQIAEKNPDLENA
-408 KNPDEVAKQVGIGAV
+408 DEVAKEVGVGAV

-460 AGSILRKGGIRD
+460 AESILRKGGIRD
-472 FSNVDLSQVGDEAWE
+472 FSDVDLTKAGAEAWE

-496 NAIKRAAENYDPSV
+496 EAIKRAALNYDPSV
-510 VAKYA
+510 IAKYA

-524 YYAHH
+524 YYAHT
-529 RILDD
+529 RILDKD
-534 DPAQPA
+534 EAQPA

-549 DVLKSALALLDV
+549 DVLKSALDLLDI

>member
-1 MSEKEQVVSALAA
+1 MSDKQQVAA
-14 ALPDLS
+14 ALAPALS
-20 TAEIADKIERPK
+20 EMDVKDIEAKIERPK
-32 DSKNGDFAFPAFF
+32 DSSNGDYAFPTFF
-45 LAKTLHKAPQMIS
+45 LAKTLHKAPQMIAS
-58 QDIVAKVDQS
+58 ELVEKVNQD
-68 GFDKVVVAGPYI
+68 GFEKVVVAGPYI
-80 NFYLNKAKVGA
+80 NFFLDKAQVGA
-91 NILEEI
+91 KILQTI

-102 HYGELDLG
+102 HYGEIDLG
-110 HQANVPIDYS
+110 HQANVTIDYS

-135 TMIGESIARILEK
+135 TMIGEAVARILEK
-148 VNYHLIRVDYLGDWG
+148 VNYNLIRVDYLGDWG
-163 TQFGKMMAAYKMW
+163 TQFGKLMAAYEMW
-176 GDSQEVQDGLKND
+176 GDEEQVKKD
-189 PINTLLKLYVRIN
+189 PINTLLKYYVRIN
-202 TEAEEHPEYTDAG
+202 NEADEHPEYTEAG
-215 REWFAKLEHGDKEAW
+215 RAWFAKLEHGDEEAW

-236 RDISLQRF
+236 RAVSLERF
-244 QRVYDMLD
+244 QRVYKMLD
-252 VKFDSFNGEAFSA
+252 VNFDSFNGEAFSA
-265 QKMDEPIQLLRD
+265 QKMEEPIQLLRD
-277 KDLLTKSRGAEI
+277 KHLLKKSRGAEI

-320 FRKRMYGF
+320 FRKRMYGH
-328 AKSLYVVGAEQEVYF
+328 AKSLYVVGAEQETYF
-343 KQLRMALKKMGFNWW
+343 KQLRAALKEMGFNWW
-358 DQITHISFGLMNLNG
+358 NQIEHISFGLMNLNG

-393 VDLARKQISEKNPNL
+393 IDLARKQIAEKNPDLANA
-408 KNPDEVAKQVGIGAV
+408 DEVAKQVGVGAV

-460 AGSILRKGGIRD
+460 AESILRKGGIRD
-472 FSNVDLSQVGDEAWE
+472 FSDVDLSKAGAEAWE
-487 LISFLGQYS
+487 LISFLGQY
-496 NAIKRAAENYDPSV
+496 NEAIKRAALNYDPSV

-524 YYAHH
+524 YYAHT
-529 RILDD
+529 RILEDND
-534 DPAQPA
+534 AQPA

-549 DVLKSALALLDV
+549 DVLKSALALLDI

>member
-1 MSEKEQVVSALAA
+1 MSDKQQVAA
-14 ALPDLS
+14 ALAQALPEMDVK
-20 TAEIADKIERPK
+20 EIEAKIERPK
-32 DSKNGDFAFPAFF
+32 DSSNGDYAFPTFF
-45 LAKTLHKAPQMIS
+45 LAKTLHKAPQMIAS
-58 QDIVAKVDQS
+58 ELVEKVDQN
-68 GFDKVVVAGPYI
+68 GFEKVVVAGPYI
-80 NFYLNKAKVGA
+80 NFFLDKAQVGA
-91 NILEEI
+91 KILQTI
-97 LNDPE
+97 LADPE
-102 HYGELDLG
+102 HYGEIDLG
-110 HQANVPIDYS
+110 HQSNVTIDYS

-135 TMIGESIARILEK
+135 TMIGEAVARILEK
-148 VNYHLIRVDYLGDWG
+148 VNYNLIRIDYLGDWG
-163 TQFGKMMAAYKMW
+163 TQFGKLMAAYEMW
-176 GDSQEVQDGLKND
+176 GDEAEVKKD
-189 PINTLLKLYVRIN
+189 PINTLLKYYVRIN
-202 TEAEEHPEYTDAG
+202 NEADEHPEYTEAG
-215 REWFAKLEHGDKEAW
+215 RNWFAKLEHGDEEAW

-236 RDISLQRF
+236 REVSLERF
-244 QRVYDMLD
+244 QRVYKMLD
-252 VKFDSFNGEAFSA
+252 VNFDSFNGEAFSA
-265 QKMDEPIQLLRD
+265 QKMEEPIQLLRD
-277 KDLLTKSRGAEI
+277 KDLLKPSRGAEI

-320 FRKRMYGF
+320 FRKRMYGH
-328 AKSLYVVGAEQEVYF
+328 AKSLYVVGAEQETYF
-343 KQLRMALKKMGFNWW
+343 KQLRAALKEMGFNWW
-358 DQITHISFGLMNLNG
+358 DQIEHISFGLMNLNG

-393 VDLARKQISEKNPNL
+393 IDLARKQIAEKNPDLENA
-408 KNPDEVAKQVGIGAV
+408 DEVAKEVGVGAV

-460 AGSILRKGGIRD
+460 AESILRKGGIRD
-472 FSNVDLSQVGDEAWE
+472 FSDVDLTKAGAEAWE

-496 NAIKRAAENYDPSV
+496 EAIKRAALNYDPSV
-510 VAKYA
+510 IAKYA

-524 YYAHH
+524 YYAHT
-529 RILDD
+529 RILDKD
-534 DPAQPA
+534 EAQPA

-549 DVLKSALALLDV
+549 DVLKFALDLLDI

>member
-1 MSEKEQVVSALAA
+1 MSDKQQVAA
-14 ALPDLS
+14 ALVQALPEMDVK
-20 TAEIADKIERPK
+20 EIEAKIERPK
-32 DSKNGDFAFPAFF
+32 DSSNGDYAFPTFF
-45 LAKTLHKAPQMIS
+45 LAKTLHKAPQMIAS
-58 QDIVAKVDQS
+58 ELVEKVDQD
-68 GFDKVVVAGPYI
+68 GFEKVVVAGPYI
-80 NFYLNKAKVGA
+80 NFFLDKAQVGA
-91 NILEEI
+91 KILQTI
-97 LNDPE
+97 LADPE
-102 HYGELDLG
+102 HYGEIDLG
-110 HQANVPIDYS
+110 HEANVTIDYS

-135 TMIGESIARILEK
+135 TMIGEAVARILEK
-148 VNYHLIRVDYLGDWG
+148 VNYNLIRIDYLGDWG
-163 TQFGKMMAAYKMW
+163 TQFGKLMAAYEMW
-176 GDSQEVQDGLKND
+176 GDEAEVKKD
-189 PINTLLKLYVRIN
+189 PINTLLKYYVRIN
-202 TEAEEHPEYTDAG
+202 NEADEHPEYTEAG
-215 REWFAKLEHGDKEAW
+215 RNWFAKLEHGDEEAW

-236 RDISLQRF
+236 REVSLERF
-244 QRVYDMLD
+244 QRVYKMLD
-252 VKFDSFNGEAFSA
+252 VNFDSFNGEAFSA
-265 QKMDEPIQLLRD
+265 QKMEEPIQLLRD
-277 KDLLTKSRGAEI
+277 KDLLKPSRGAEI

-320 FRKRMYGF
+320 FRKRMYGH
-328 AKSLYVVGAEQEVYF
+328 AKSLYVVGAEQETYF
-343 KQLRMALKKMGFNWW
+343 KQLRAALKEMGFNWW
-358 DQITHISFGLMNLNG
+358 DQIEHISFGLMNLNG

-393 VDLARKQISEKNPNL
+393 IDLARKQIAEKNPDLENA
-408 KNPDEVAKQVGIGAV
+408 DEVAKEVGVGAV

-460 AGSILRKGGIRD
+460 AESILRKGGIRD
-472 FSNVDLSQVGDEAWE
+472 FSDVDLTKAGAEAWE

-496 NAIKRAAENYDPSV
+496 EAIKRAALNYDPSV
-510 VAKYA
+510 IAKYA

-524 YYAHH
+524 YYAHT
-529 RILDD
+529 RILDKD
-534 DPAQPA
+534 EAQPA

-549 DVLKSALALLDV
+549 DVLKSALDLLDI

>member
-1 MSEKEQVVSALAA
+1 MSDKQQVAA
-14 ALPDLS
+14 ALAQALPEMDVK
-20 TAEIADKIERPK
+20 EIEAKIERPK
-32 DSKNGDFAFPAFF
+32 DSSNGDYAFPTFF
-45 LAKTLHKAPQMIS
+45 LAKTLHKAPQMIAS
-58 QDIVAKVDQS
+58 ELVEKVDQN
-68 GFDKVVVAGPYI
+68 GFEKVVVAGPYI
-80 NFYLNKAKVGA
+80 NFFLDKAQVGA
-91 NILEEI
+91 KILQTI
-97 LNDPE
+97 LADPE
-102 HYGELDLG
+102 HYGEIDLG
-110 HQANVPIDYS
+110 HQSNVTIDYS

-135 TMIGESIARILEK
+135 TMIGEAVARILEK
-148 VNYHLIRVDYLGDWG
+148 VNYNLIRIDYLGDWG
-163 TQFGKMMAAYKMW
+163 TQFGKLMAAYEMW
-176 GDSQEVQDGLKND
+176 GDEAEVKKD
-189 PINTLLKLYVRIN
+189 PINTLLKYYVRIN
-202 TEAEEHPEYTDAG
+202 NEADEHPEYTEAG
-215 REWFAKLEHGDKEAW
+215 RNWFAKLEHGDEEAW

-236 RDISLQRF
+236 REVSLERF
-244 QRVYDMLD
+244 QRVYKMLD
-252 VKFDSFNGEAFSA
+252 VNFDSFNGEAFSA
-265 QKMDEPIQLLRD
+265 QKMEEPIQLLRD
-277 KDLLTKSRGAEI
+277 KNLLKPSRGAEI

-320 FRKRMYGF
+320 FRKRMYGH
-328 AKSLYVVGAEQEVYF
+328 AKSLYVVGAEQETYF
-343 KQLRMALKKMGFNWW
+343 KQLRAALKEMGFNWW
-358 DQITHISFGLMNLNG
+358 DQIEHISFGLMNLNG

-393 VDLARKQISEKNPNL
+393 IDLARKQIAEKNPDLENA
-408 KNPDEVAKQVGIGAV
+408 DEVAKEVGVGAV

-460 AGSILRKGGIRD
+460 AESILRKGGIRD
-472 FSNVDLSQVGDEAWE
+472 FSDVDLTKAGAEAWE

-496 NAIKRAAENYDPSV
+496 EAIKRAALNYDPSV
-510 VAKYA
+510 IAKYA

-524 YYAHH
+524 YYAHT
-529 RILDD
+529 RILDKD
-534 DPAQPA
+534 EAQPA

-549 DVLKSALALLDV
+549 DVLKSALNLLDI

>member
-1 MSEKEQVVSALAA
+1 MSDKQQVAA
-14 ALPDLS
+14 ALAQALPEMDVK
-20 TAEIADKIERPK
+20 EIEAKIERPK
-32 DSKNGDFAFPAFF
+32 DSSNGDYAFPTFF
-45 LAKTLHKAPQMIS
+45 LAKTLHKAPQMIAS
-58 QDIVAKVDQS
+58 ELVEKVDQD
-68 GFDKVVVAGPYI
+68 GFEKVVVAGPYI
-80 NFYLNKAKVGA
+80 NFFLDKAQVGA
-91 NILEEI
+91 KILQTI
-97 LNDPE
+97 LADPE
-102 HYGELDLG
+102 HYGEIDLG
-110 HQANVPIDYS
+110 HEANVTIDYS

-135 TMIGESIARILEK
+135 TMIGEAVARILEK
-148 VNYHLIRVDYLGDWG
+148 VNYNLIRIDYLGDWG
-163 TQFGKMMAAYKMW
+163 TQFGKLMAAYEMW
-176 GDSQEVQDGLKND
+176 GDEAEVKKD
-189 PINTLLKLYVRIN
+189 PINTLLKYYVRIN
-202 TEAEEHPEYTDAG
+202 NEADEHPEYTEAG
-215 REWFAKLEHGDKEAW
+215 RNWFAKLEHGDEEAW

-236 RDISLQRF
+236 REVSLERF
-244 QRVYDMLD
+244 QRVYKMLD
-252 VKFDSFNGEAFSA
+252 VNFDSFNGEAFSA
-265 QKMDEPIQLLRD
+265 QKMEEPIQLLRD
-277 KDLLTKSRGAEI
+277 KDLLKPSRGAEI

-320 FRKRMYGF
+320 FRKRMYGH
-328 AKSLYVVGAEQEVYF
+328 AKSLYVVGAEQETYF
-343 KQLRMALKKMGFNWW
+343 KQLRAALKEMGFNWW
-358 DQITHISFGLMNLNG
+358 DQIEHISFGLMNLNG

-393 VDLARKQISEKNPNL
+393 IDLARKQIAEKNPDLENA
-408 KNPDEVAKQVGIGAV
+408 DEVAKEVGVGAV

-460 AGSILRKGGIRD
+460 AESILRKGGIRD
-472 FSNVDLSQVGDEAWE
+472 FSDVDLTKAGAEAWE

-496 NAIKRAAENYDPSV
+496 EAIKRAALNYDPSV
-510 VAKYA
+510 IAKYA

-524 YYAHH
+524 YYADT
-529 RILDD
+529 RILDKD
-534 DPAQPA
+534 EAQPA

-549 DVLKSALALLDV
+549 DVLKSALDLLDI

>member
-1 MSEKEQVVSALAA
+1 MSDKQQVAA
-14 ALPDLS
+14 ALAQALPEMDVK
-20 TAEIADKIERPK
+20 EIEAKIERPK
-32 DSKNGDFAFPAFF
+32 DSSNGDYAFPTFF
-45 LAKTLHKAPQMIS
+45 LAKTLHKAPQMIAS
-58 QDIVAKVDQS
+58 ELVEKVDQN
-68 GFDKVVVAGPYI
+68 GFEKVVVAGPYI
-80 NFYLNKAKVGA
+80 NFFLDKAQVGA
-91 NILEEI
+91 KILQTI
-97 LNDPE
+97 LADPE
-102 HYGELDLG
+102 HYGEIDLG
-110 HQANVPIDYS
+110 HQSNVTIDYS

-135 TMIGESIARILEK
+135 TMIGEAVARILEK
-148 VNYHLIRVDYLGDWG
+148 VNYNLIRIDYLGDWG
-163 TQFGKMMAAYKMW
+163 TQFGKLMAAYEMW
-176 GDSQEVQDGLKND
+176 GDEAEVKKD
-189 PINTLLKLYVRIN
+189 PINTLLKYYVRIN
-202 TEAEEHPEYTDAG
+202 NEADEHPEYTEAG
-215 REWFAKLEHGDKEAW
+215 RNWFAKLEHGDEEAW

-236 RDISLQRF
+236 REVSLERF
-244 QRVYDMLD
+244 QRVYKMLD
-252 VKFDSFNGEAFSA
+252 VNFDSFNWEAFSA
-265 QKMDEPIQLLRD
+265 QKMEEPIQLLRD
-277 KDLLTKSRGAEI
+277 KDLLKPSRGAEI

-320 FRKRMYGF
+320 FRKRMYGH
-328 AKSLYVVGAEQEVYF
+328 AKSLYVVGAEQETYF
-343 KQLRMALKKMGFNWW
+343 KQLRAALKEMGFNWW
-358 DQITHISFGLMNLNG
+358 DQIEHISFGLMNLNG

-393 VDLARKQISEKNPNL
+393 IDLARKQIAEKNPDLENA
-408 KNPDEVAKQVGIGAV
+408 DEVAKEVGVGAV

-460 AGSILRKGGIRD
+460 AESILRKGGIRD
-472 FSNVDLSQVGDEAWE
+472 FSDVDLTKAGAEAWE

-496 NAIKRAAENYDPSV
+496 EAIKRAALNYDPSV
-510 VAKYA
+510 IAKYA

-524 YYAHH
+524 YYAHT
-529 RILDD
+529 RILDKD
-534 DPAQPA
+534 EAQPA

-549 DVLKSALALLDV
+549 DVLKSALDLLDI

>member
-1 MSEKEQVVSALAA
+1 MSDKQQVAA
-14 ALPDLS
+14 ALAQALPEMDVK
-20 TAEIADKIERPK
+20 EIEAKIERPK
-32 DSKNGDFAFPAFF
+32 DSSNGDYAFPTFF
-45 LAKTLHKAPQMIS
+45 LAKTLRKAPQMIAS
-58 QDIVAKVDQS
+58 ELVEKVDQD
-68 GFDKVVVAGPYI
+68 GFEKVVVAGPYI
-80 NFYLNKAKVGA
+80 NFFLDKAQVGA
-91 NILEEI
+91 KILQTI
-97 LNDPE
+97 LANPE
-102 HYGELDLG
+102 HYGEIDLG
-110 HQANVPIDYS
+110 HEANVTIDYS

-135 TMIGESIARILEK
+135 TMIGEAVARILEK
-148 VNYHLIRVDYLGDWG
+148 VNYNLIRIDYLGDWG
-163 TQFGKMMAAYKMW
+163 TQFGKLMAAYEMW
-176 GDSQEVQDGLKND
+176 GDEAEVKKD
-189 PINTLLKLYVRIN
+189 PINTLLKYYVRIN
-202 TEAEEHPEYTDAG
+202 NEADEHPEYTEAG
-215 REWFAKLEHGDKEAW
+215 RNWFAKLEHGDEEAW

-236 RDISLQRF
+236 REVSLERF
-244 QRVYDMLD
+244 QRVYKMLD
-252 VKFDSFNGEAFSA
+252 VNFDSFNGEAFSA
-265 QKMDEPIQLLRD
+265 QKMEEPIQLLRD
-277 KDLLTKSRGAEI
+277 KNLLKPSRGAEI

-320 FRKRMYGF
+320 FRKRMYGH
-328 AKSLYVVGAEQEVYF
+328 AKSLYVVGAEQETYF
-343 KQLRMALKKMGFNWW
+343 KQLRAALKEMGFNWW
-358 DQITHISFGLMNLNG
+358 DQIEHISFGLMNLNG

-393 VDLARKQISEKNPNL
+393 IDLARKQIAEKNPDLENA
-408 KNPDEVAKQVGIGAV
+408 DEVAKEVGVGAV

-460 AGSILRKGGIRD
+460 AESILRKGGIRD
-472 FSNVDLSQVGDEAWE
+472 FSDVDLTKAGAEAWE

-496 NAIKRAAENYDPSV
+496 EAIKRAALNYDPSV
-510 VAKYA
+510 IAKYA

-524 YYAHH
+524 YYAHT
-529 RILDD
+529 RILDKD
-534 DPAQPA
+534 EAQPA

-549 DVLKSALALLDV
+549 DVLKSALDLLDI

>member
-1 MSEKEQVVSALAA
+1 MSDKQQVAVALAQ
-14 ALPDLS
+14 ALPEMDVK
-20 TAEIADKIERPK
+20 EIEAKIERPK
-32 DSKNGDFAFPAFF
+32 DSSNGDYAFPTFF
-45 LAKTLHKAPQMIS
+45 LAKTLHKAPQMIAS
-58 QDIVAKVDQS
+58 ELVEKVDQN
-68 GFDKVVVAGPYI
+68 GFEKVVVAGPYI
-80 NFYLNKAKVGA
+80 NFFLDKAQVGA
-91 NILEEI
+91 KILQTI
-97 LNDPE
+97 LADPE
-102 HYGELDLG
+102 HYGEIDLG
-110 HQANVPIDYS
+110 HQSNVTIDYS

-135 TMIGESIARILEK
+135 TMIGEAVARILEK
-148 VNYHLIRVDYLGDWG
+148 VNYNLIRIDYLGDWG
-163 TQFGKMMAAYKMW
+163 TQFGKLMAAYEMW
-176 GDSQEVQDGLKND
+176 GDEAEVKKD
-189 PINTLLKLYVRIN
+189 PINTLLKYYVRIN
-202 TEAEEHPEYTDAG
+202 NEADEHPEYTEAG
-215 REWFAKLEHGDKEAW
+215 RNWFAKLEHGDEEAW

-236 RDISLQRF
+236 REVSLERF
-244 QRVYDMLD
+244 QRVYKMLD
-252 VKFDSFNGEAFSA
+252 VNFDSFNGEAFSA
-265 QKMDEPIQLLRD
+265 QKMEEPIQLLRD
-277 KDLLTKSRGAEI
+277 KNLLKPSRGAEI

-320 FRKRMYGF
+320 FRKRMYGH
-328 AKSLYVVGAEQEVYF
+328 AKSLYVVGAEQETYF
-343 KQLRMALKKMGFNWW
+343 KQLRAALKEMGFNWW
-358 DQITHISFGLMNLNG
+358 DQIEHISFGLMNLNG

-393 VDLARKQISEKNPNL
+393 IDLARKQIAEKNPDLENA
-408 KNPDEVAKQVGIGAV
+408 DEVAKEVGVGAV

-460 AGSILRKGGIRD
+460 AESILRKGGIRD
-472 FSNVDLSQVGDEAWE
+472 FSDVDLTKAGAEAWE

-496 NAIKRAAENYDPSV
+496 EAIKRAALNYDPSV
-510 VAKYA
+510 IAKYA

-524 YYAHH
+524 YYAHT
-529 RILDD
+529 RILDKD
-534 DPAQPA
+534 EAQPA

-549 DVLKSALALLDV
+549 DVLKSALNLLDI

>member
-1 MSEKEQVVSALAA
+1 MDEKQRVATALAK
-14 ALPDLS
+14 ALPEMEIAD
-20 TAEIADKIERPK
+20 IADKIERPK
-32 DSKNGDFAFPAFF
+32 DAKNGDYAFPTFF
-45 LAKTLHKAPQMIS
+45 LAKTLHKAPQMIAS
-58 QDIVAKVDQS
+58 DLVEKVDQQ

-80 NFYLNKAKVGA
+80 NFFLDKAGVGSDV
-91 NILEEI
+91 LKEI

-102 HYGELDLG
+102 HYGVLDLG
-110 HQANVPIDYS
+110 HQANVTIDYS

-135 TMIGESIARILEK
+135 TMIGEAVARIMEK
-148 VNYHLIRVDYLGDWG
+148 VNYNLIRIDYLGDWG

-176 GDSQEVQDGLKND
+176 GDEPDVQKGLKED
-189 PINTLLKLYVRIN
+189 PIDTLVKLYVRIN
-202 TEAEEHPEYTDAG
+202 TEADEHPEYTEAG
-215 REWFAKLEHGDKEAW
+215 RAWFAKLERGDEEAW
-230 RLWHWF
+230 KLWHWF
-236 RDISLQRF
+236 REMSLQRF
-244 QRVYDMLD
+244 QRVYDMLN
-252 VKFDSFNGEAFSA
+252 VHFDSFNGEAFSA
-265 QKMDEPIQLLRD
+265 QKMDEPIQLLKD
-277 KDLLTKSRGAEI
+277 KGLLKESRGAQI
-289 VDLDEYNLPPLL
+289 VDLDHYKLPPLL

-320 FRKRMYGF
+320 FRKRMYGH
-328 AKSLYVVGAEQEVYF
+328 AKSLYVVGADQETYF
-343 KQLRMALKKMGFNWW
+343 RQLRMALKEMGFNWW

-393 VDLARKQISEKNPNL
+393 IDLARKQIAEKNPDL
-408 KNPDEVAKQVGIGAV
+408 KNADEVAKQVGVGAV

-460 AGSILRKGGIRD
+460 AESILRKGGIQD
-472 FSNVDLSQVGDEAWE
+472 FSNVDLTKVGDSAWD

-496 NAIKRAAENYDPSV
+496 EAIKRAALNYDPSV

-524 YYAHH
+524 YYAHT
-529 RILDD
+529 RILDED
-534 DPAQPA
+534 EGQQA

-549 DVLKSALALLDV
+549 NVLKSALNLLDIQ
-561 KAPDEM
+561 APDEM

>member
-1 MSEKEQVVSALAA
+1 MSDKQQVAVALAQ
-14 ALPDLS
+14 ALPEMDVK
-20 TAEIADKIERPK
+20 EIEAKIERPK
-32 DSKNGDFAFPAFF
+32 DSSNGDYAFPTFF
-45 LAKTLHKAPQMIS
+45 LAKTLHKAPQMIAS
-58 QDIVAKVDQS
+58 ELVEKVDQN
-68 GFDKVVVAGPYI
+68 GFEKVVVAGPYI
-80 NFYLNKAKVGA
+80 NFFLDKAQVGA
-91 NILEEI
+91 KILQTI
-97 LNDPE
+97 LADPE
-102 HYGELDLG
+102 HYGEIDLG
-110 HQANVPIDYS
+110 HQSNVTIDYS

-135 TMIGESIARILEK
+135 TMIGEAVARILEK
-148 VNYHLIRVDYLGDWG
+148 VNYNLIRIDYLGDWG
-163 TQFGKMMAAYKMW
+163 TQFGKLMAAYEMW
-176 GDSQEVQDGLKND
+176 GDEAEVKKD
-189 PINTLLKLYVRIN
+189 PINTLLKYYVRIN
-202 TEAEEHPEYTDAG
+202 NEADEHPEYTEAG
-215 REWFAKLEHGDKEAW
+215 RNWFAKLEHGDEEAW

-236 RDISLQRF
+236 REVSLERF
-244 QRVYDMLD
+244 QRVYKMLD
-252 VKFDSFNGEAFSA
+252 VNFDSFNGEAFSA
-265 QKMDEPIQLLRD
+265 QKMEEPIQLLRD
-277 KDLLTKSRGAEI
+277 KDLLKPSRGAEI

-320 FRKRMYGF
+320 FRKRMYGH
-328 AKSLYVVGAEQEVYF
+328 AKSLYVVGAEQETYF
-343 KQLRMALKKMGFNWW
+343 KQLRAALKEMGFNWW
-358 DQITHISFGLMNLNG
+358 DQIEHISFGLMNLNG

-393 VDLARKQISEKNPNL
+393 IDLARKQIAEKNPDLENA
-408 KNPDEVAKQVGIGAV
+408 DEVAKEVGVGAV

-460 AGSILRKGGIRD
+460 AESILRKGGIRD
-472 FSNVDLSQVGDEAWE
+472 FSDVDLTKAGADAWE

-496 NAIKRAAENYDPSV
+496 EAIKRAALNYDPSV
-510 VAKYA
+510 IAKYA

-524 YYAHH
+524 YYAHT
-529 RILDD
+529 RILDKD
-534 DPAQPA
+534 EAQPA

-549 DVLKSALALLDV
+549 DVLKSALDLLDI

>member
-1 MSEKEQVVSALAA
+1 MDVKEIEA
-14 ALPDLS
+14 
-20 TAEIADKIERPK
+20 KIERPK
-32 DSKNGDFAFPAFF
+32 DSSNGDYAFPTFF
-45 LAKTLHKAPQMIS
+45 LAKTLHKAPQMIAS
-58 QDIVAKVDQS
+58 ELVEKVDQN
-68 GFDKVVVAGPYI
+68 GFEKVVVAGPYI
-80 NFYLNKAKVGA
+80 NFFLDKAQVGA
-91 NILEEI
+91 KILQTI
-97 LNDPE
+97 LADPE
-102 HYGELDLG
+102 HYGEIDLG
-110 HQANVPIDYS
+110 HQSNVTIDYS

-135 TMIGESIARILEK
+135 TMIGEAVARILEK
-148 VNYHLIRVDYLGDWG
+148 VNYNLIRIDYLGDWG
-163 TQFGKMMAAYKMW
+163 TQFGKLMAAYEMW
-176 GDSQEVQDGLKND
+176 GDEAEVKKD
-189 PINTLLKLYVRIN
+189 PINTLLKYYVRIN
-202 TEAEEHPEYTDAG
+202 NEADEHPEYTEAG
-215 REWFAKLEHGDKEAW
+215 RNWFAKLEHGDEEAW

-236 RDISLQRF
+236 REVSLERF
-244 QRVYDMLD
+244 QRVYKMLD
-252 VKFDSFNGEAFSA
+252 VNFDSFNGEAFSA
-265 QKMDEPIQLLRD
+265 QKMEEPIQLLRD
-277 KDLLTKSRGAEI
+277 KNLLKPSRGAEI

-320 FRKRMYGF
+320 FRKRMYGH
-328 AKSLYVVGAEQEVYF
+328 AKSLYVVGAEQETYF
-343 KQLRMALKKMGFNWW
+343 KQLRAALKEMGFNWW
-358 DQITHISFGLMNLNG
+358 DQIEHISFGLMNLNG

-393 VDLARKQISEKNPNL
+393 IDLARKQIAEKNPDLENA
-408 KNPDEVAKQVGIGAV
+408 DEVAKEVGVGAV

-460 AGSILRKGGIRD
+460 AESILRKGGIRD
-472 FSNVDLSQVGDEAWE
+472 FSDVDLTKAGAEAWE

-496 NAIKRAAENYDPSV
+496 EAIKRAALNYDPSV
-510 VAKYA
+510 IAKYA

-524 YYAHH
+524 YYAHT
-529 RILDD
+529 RILDKD
-534 DPAQPA
+534 EAQPA

-549 DVLKSALALLDV
+549 DVLKSALDLLDI

>member
-1 MSEKEQVVSALAA
+1 MSDKQQVAA
-14 ALPDLS
+14 ALAQALP
-20 TAEIADKIERPK
+20 EIDVKEIEAKIERPK
-32 DSKNGDFAFPAFF
+32 DSSNGDYAFPTFF
-45 LAKTLHKAPQMIS
+45 LAKTLHKAPQMIAS
-58 QDIVAKVDQS
+58 ELVEKVDQN
-68 GFDKVVVAGPYI
+68 GFEKVVVAGPYI
-80 NFYLNKAKVGA
+80 NFFLDKAQVGA
-91 NILEEI
+91 KILQTI
-97 LNDPE
+97 LADPE
-102 HYGELDLG
+102 HYGEIDLG
-110 HQANVPIDYS
+110 HQSNVTIDYS

-135 TMIGESIARILEK
+135 TMIGEAVARILEK
-148 VNYHLIRVDYLGDWG
+148 VNYNLIRIDYLGDWG
-163 TQFGKMMAAYKMW
+163 TQFGKLMAAYEMW
-176 GDSQEVQDGLKND
+176 GDEAEVKKD
-189 PINTLLKLYVRIN
+189 PINTLLKYYVRIN
-202 TEAEEHPEYTDAG
+202 NEADEHPEYTEAG
-215 REWFAKLEHGDKEAW
+215 RNWFAKLEHGDEEAW

-236 RDISLQRF
+236 REVSLERF
-244 QRVYDMLD
+244 QRVYKMLD
-252 VKFDSFNGEAFSA
+252 VNFDSFNGEAFSA
-265 QKMDEPIQLLRD
+265 QKMEEPIQLLRD
-277 KDLLTKSRGAEI
+277 KDLLKPSRGAEI

-320 FRKRMYGF
+320 FRKRMYGH
-328 AKSLYVVGAEQEVYF
+328 AKSLYVVGAEQETYF
-343 KQLRMALKKMGFNWW
+343 KQLRAALKEMGFNWW
-358 DQITHISFGLMNLNG
+358 DQIEHISFGLMNLNG

-393 VDLARKQISEKNPNL
+393 IDLARKQIAEKNPDLENA
-408 KNPDEVAKQVGIGAV
+408 DEVAKEVGVGAV

-460 AGSILRKGGIRD
+460 AESILRKGGIRD
-472 FSNVDLSQVGDEAWE
+472 FSDVDLTKAGAEAWE

-496 NAIKRAAENYDPSV
+496 EAIKRAALNYDPSV
-510 VAKYA
+510 IAKYA

-524 YYAHH
+524 YYAHT
-529 RILDD
+529 RILDKD
-534 DPAQPA
+534 EAQPA

-549 DVLKSALALLDV
+549 DVLKSALDLLDI

>member
-1 MSEKEQVVSALAA
+1 MSDKQQVAA
-14 ALPDLS
+14 ALAQALPEMDVK
-20 TAEIADKIERPK
+20 EIEAKIERPK
-32 DSKNGDFAFPAFF
+32 DSSNGDYAFPTFF
-45 LAKTLHKAPQMIS
+45 LAKTLHKAPQMIAS
-58 QDIVAKVDQS
+58 ESVEKVDQN
-68 GFDKVVVAGPYI
+68 GFEKVVVAGPYI
-80 NFYLNKAKVGA
+80 NFFLDKAQVGA
-91 NILEEI
+91 KILQTI
-97 LNDPE
+97 LADPE
-102 HYGELDLG
+102 HYGEIDLG
-110 HQANVPIDYS
+110 HQSNVTIDYS

-135 TMIGESIARILEK
+135 TMIGEAVARILEK
-148 VNYHLIRVDYLGDWG
+148 VNYNLIRIDYLGDWG
-163 TQFGKMMAAYKMW
+163 TQFGKLMAAYEMW
-176 GDSQEVQDGLKND
+176 GDEAEVKKD
-189 PINTLLKLYVRIN
+189 PINTLLKYYVRIN
-202 TEAEEHPEYTDAG
+202 NEADEHPEYTEAG
-215 REWFAKLEHGDKEAW
+215 RDWFAKLEHGDEEAW

-236 RDISLQRF
+236 REVSLERF
-244 QRVYDMLD
+244 QRVYKMLD
-252 VKFDSFNGEAFSA
+252 VNFDSFNGEAFSA
-265 QKMDEPIQLLRD
+265 QKMEEPIQLLRD
-277 KDLLTKSRGAEI
+277 KDLLKPSRGAEI

-320 FRKRMYGF
+320 FRKRMYGH
-328 AKSLYVVGAEQEVYF
+328 AKSLYVVGAEQETYF
-343 KQLRMALKKMGFNWW
+343 KQLRAALKEMGFNWW
-358 DQITHISFGLMNLNG
+358 DQIEHISFGLMNLNG

-393 VDLARKQISEKNPNL
+393 IDLARKQIAEKNPDLENA
-408 KNPDEVAKQVGIGAV
+408 DEVAKEVGVGAV

-460 AGSILRKGGIRD
+460 AESILRKGGIRD
-472 FSNVDLSQVGDEAWE
+472 FSDVDLTKAGAEAWE

-496 NAIKRAAENYDPSV
+496 EAIKRAALNYDPSV
-510 VAKYA
+510 IAKYA

-524 YYAHH
+524 YYAHT
-529 RILDD
+529 RILDKD
-534 DPAQPA
+534 EAQPA

-549 DVLKSALALLDV
+549 DVLKSALDLLDI

>member
-1 MSEKEQVVSALAA
+1 MSDKQQVAA
-14 ALPDLS
+14 ALAQALPEMDVK
-20 TAEIADKIERPK
+20 EIEAKIERPK
-32 DSKNGDFAFPAFF
+32 DSSNGDYAFPTFF
-45 LAKTLHKAPQMIS
+45 LAKTLHKAPQMIAS
-58 QDIVAKVDQS
+58 ELVEKVDQN
-68 GFDKVVVAGPYI
+68 GFEKVVVAGPYI
-80 NFYLNKAKVGA
+80 NFFLDKAQVGA
-91 NILEEI
+91 KILQTI
-97 LNDPE
+97 LADPE
-102 HYGELDLG
+102 HYGEIDLG
-110 HQANVPIDYS
+110 HQSNVTIDYS

-135 TMIGESIARILEK
+135 TMIGEAVARILEK
-148 VNYHLIRVDYLGDWG
+148 VNYNLIRIDYLGDWG
-163 TQFGKMMAAYKMW
+163 TQFGKLMAAYEMW
-176 GDSQEVQDGLKND
+176 GDEAEVKKD
-189 PINTLLKLYVRIN
+189 PINTLLKYYVRIN
-202 TEAEEHPEYTDAG
+202 NEADEHPEYTEAG
-215 REWFAKLEHGDKEAW
+215 RNWFAKLEHGDEEAW

-236 RDISLQRF
+236 REVSLERF
-244 QRVYDMLD
+244 QRVYKMLD
-252 VKFDSFNGEAFSA
+252 VNFDSFNGEAFSA
-265 QKMDEPIQLLRD
+265 QKMEEPIQLLRD
-277 KDLLTKSRGAEI
+277 KDLLKPSRGAEI

-320 FRKRMYGF
+320 FRKRMYGH
-328 AKSLYVVGAEQEVYF
+328 AKSLYVVGAEQETYF
-343 KQLRMALKKMGFNWW
+343 KQLRAALKEMGFKWW
-358 DQITHISFGLMNLNG
+358 DQIEHISFGLMNLNG

-393 VDLARKQISEKNPNL
+393 IDLARKQIAEKNPDLENA
-408 KNPDEVAKQVGIGAV
+408 DEVAKEVGVGAV

-460 AGSILRKGGIRD
+460 AESILRKGGIRD
-472 FSNVDLSQVGDEAWE
+472 FSDVDLTKAGAEAWE

-496 NAIKRAAENYDPSV
+496 EAIKRAALNYDPSV
-510 VAKYA
+510 IAKYA

-524 YYAHH
+524 YYAHT
-529 RILDD
+529 RILDKD
-534 DPAQPA
+534 EAQPA

-549 DVLKSALALLDV
+549 DVLKSALDLLDI

>member
-1 MSEKEQVVSALAA
+1 MSDKQQVAA
-14 ALPDLS
+14 ALAQALPEMDVK
-20 TAEIADKIERPK
+20 EIEAKIERPK
-32 DSKNGDFAFPAFF
+32 DSSNGDYAFPTFF
-45 LAKTLHKAPQMIS
+45 LAKTLHKAPQMIAS
-58 QDIVAKVDQS
+58 ELVEKVDQN
-68 GFDKVVVAGPYI
+68 GFEKVVVAGPYI
-80 NFYLNKAKVGA
+80 NFFLDKAQVGA
-91 NILEEI
+91 KILQTI
-97 LNDPE
+97 LADPE
-102 HYGELDLG
+102 HYGEIDLG
-110 HQANVPIDYS
+110 HQSNVTIDYS

-135 TMIGESIARILEK
+135 TMIGEAVARILEK
-148 VNYHLIRVDYLGDWG
+148 VNYNLIRIDYLGDWG
-163 TQFGKMMAAYKMW
+163 TQFGKLMAAYEMW
-176 GDSQEVQDGLKND
+176 GDEAEVKKD
-189 PINTLLKLYVRIN
+189 PINTLLKYYVRIN
-202 TEAEEHPEYTDAG
+202 NEADEHPEYTEAG
-215 REWFAKLEHGDKEAW
+215 RDWFAKLEHGDEEAW

-236 RDISLQRF
+236 REVSLERF
-244 QRVYDMLD
+244 QRVYKMLD
-252 VKFDSFNGEAFSA
+252 VNFDSFNGEAFSS
-265 QKMDEPIQLLRD
+265 QKMEEPIQLLRD
-277 KDLLTKSRGAEI
+277 KDLLKPSRGAEI

-320 FRKRMYGF
+320 FRKRMYGH
-328 AKSLYVVGAEQEVYF
+328 AKSLYVVGAEQETYF
-343 KQLRMALKKMGFNWW
+343 KQLRAALKEMGFNWW
-358 DQITHISFGLMNLNG
+358 DQIEHISFGLMNLNG

-393 VDLARKQISEKNPNL
+393 IDLARKQIAEKNPDLENA
-408 KNPDEVAKQVGIGAV
+408 DEVAKEVGVGAV

-460 AGSILRKGGIRD
+460 AESILRKGGIRD
-472 FSNVDLSQVGDEAWE
+472 FSDVDLTKAGAEAWE

-496 NAIKRAAENYDPSV
+496 EAIKRAALNYDPSV
-510 VAKYA
+510 IAKYA

-524 YYAHH
+524 YYAHT
-529 RILDD
+529 RILDKD
-534 DPAQPA
+534 EAQPA

-549 DVLKSALALLDV
+549 DVLKSALDLLDI
-561 KAPDEM
+561 KAPDEMELL

>member
-1 MSEKEQVVSALAA
+1 MDEKQRVATALAK
-14 ALPDLS
+14 ALPEMEIAD
-20 TAEIADKIERPK
+20 IADKIERPK
-32 DSKNGDFAFPAFF
+32 DAKNGDYAFPTFF
-45 LAKTLHKAPQMIS
+45 LAKTLHKAPQMIAS
-58 QDIVAKVDQS
+58 DLVEKVDQQ

-80 NFYLNKAKVGA
+80 NFFLDKAGVGSDV
-91 NILEEI
+91 LKEI

-102 HYGELDLG
+102 HYGDLDLG
-110 HQANVPIDYS
+110 HQANVTIDYS

-135 TMIGESIARILEK
+135 TMIGEAVARIMEK
-148 VNYHLIRVDYLGDWG
+148 VNYNLIRIDYLGDWG

-176 GDSQEVQDGLKND
+176 GDEPDVQKGLKED
-189 PINTLLKLYVRIN
+189 PIDTLVKLYVRIN
-202 TEAEEHPEYTDAG
+202 TEADEHPEYTEAG
-215 REWFAKLEHGDKEAW
+215 RAWFAKLERGDEEAW
-230 RLWHWF
+230 KLWHWF
-236 RDISLQRF
+236 REMSLQRF
-244 QRVYDMLD
+244 QRVYDMLN
-252 VKFDSFNGEAFSA
+252 VHFDSFNGEAFSA
-265 QKMDEPIQLLRD
+265 QKMDEPIQLLKD
-277 KDLLTKSRGAEI
+277 KGLLKESRGAQI
-289 VDLDEYNLPPLL
+289 VDLDHYKLPPLL

-320 FRKRMYGF
+320 FRKRMYGH
-328 AKSLYVVGAEQEVYF
+328 AKSLYVVGADQETYF
-343 KQLRMALKKMGFNWW
+343 RQLRMALKEMGFNWW

-393 VDLARKQISEKNPNL
+393 IDLARKQIAEKNPDL
-408 KNPDEVAKQVGIGAV
+408 KNADEVAKQVGVGAV

-435 VNFKLE
+435 INFKLE

-460 AGSILRKGGIRD
+460 AESILRKGGIQD
-472 FSNVDLSQVGDEAWE
+472 FSNVDLTKVGDSAWD
-487 LISFLGQYS
+487 LINFLGQYS
-496 NAIKRAAENYDPSV
+496 EAIKRAALNYDPSV

-524 YYAHH
+524 YYAHT
-529 RILDD
+529 RILDED
-534 DPAQPA
+534 EGQQA

-549 DVLKSALALLDV
+549 NVLKSALNLLDIQ
-561 KAPDEM
+561 APDEM